1 MEDTVQENSIEEDDE
16 DEDKVVV
23 VKKTYQVSLG

>member
-1 MEDTVQENSIEEDDE
+1 MEDTMQDSIEEDDV

-23 VKKTYQVSLG
+23 VRKTYQVSLL